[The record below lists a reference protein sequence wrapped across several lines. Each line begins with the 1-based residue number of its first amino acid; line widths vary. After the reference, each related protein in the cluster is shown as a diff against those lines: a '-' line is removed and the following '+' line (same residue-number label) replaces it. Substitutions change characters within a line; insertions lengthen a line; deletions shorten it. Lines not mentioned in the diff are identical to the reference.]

1 MYIYCIFST
10 MIRHLHAVQIRIRH
24 TDLRINALEV
34 NKLLLLPVVGSSVSK
49 AVLQNS
55 EQLEKLLNLDT
66 KSPRWQKVMEDFM
79 LFTLKFCAVHS
90 LCFSLMMNIER
101 LL

>member
-1 MYIYCIFST
+1 
-10 MIRHLHAVQIRIRH
+10 MIRHLHAVQIRIID

-34 NKLLLLPVVGSSVSK
+34 NKLLLFPVVGSTASK
-49 AVLQNS
+49 AVLENS

-79 LFTLKFCAVHS
+79 LFTLTFCAVDS